1 MSKYV
6 AIILLLTP
14 FWGVA
19 QSDDTRQESLLGKG
33 KLHIGVGLSQEI
45 GGNFGINRAFSPRLQ
60 YFVSNGW
67 SVALEGTFE
76 KNSATQYTMNG
87 VGLNARYYYLR
98 EQRLALFG
106 EIGVMGGRNK
116 IYFIDTNGT
125 GSRGQETITVFRTH
139 AGLGAHYRLGEHW
152 SVEAG
157 VARML
162 SNSQNATNLPGYA
175 PWRAKVGVNF
185 RIR

>member
-1 MSKYV
+1 MDKYI

-19 QSDDTRQESLLGKG
+19 QSADTRQENLLGKG

-45 GGNFGINRAFSPRLQ
+45 GGSFGINRGFTPRLQ

-67 SVALEGTFE
+67 SLALEGTLE
-76 KNSATQYTMNG
+76 KNYATQNTMNG
-87 VGLNARYYYLR
+87 VGLNTRYYFMR
-98 EQRLALFG
+98 AQRLALFG
-106 EIGVMGGRNK
+106 EVGATIGRSK
-116 IYFIDTNGT
+116 INYPDTNGT
-125 GSRGQETITVFRTH
+125 GFLRLETSTVFRTH
-139 AGLGAHYRLGEHW
+139 AGLGAHYRLGERW
-152 SVEAG
+152 SMEAG
-157 VARML
+157 LARML

-175 PWRAKVGVNF
+175 PWRAKVSVNF

>member
-1 MSKYV
+1 MNKYV
-6 AIILLLTP
+6 AIILLLSP

-19 QSDDTRQESLLGKG
+19 QSTDTRQESLLGKG
-33 KLHIGVGLSQEI
+33 KLHIGAGLSQEI

-67 SVALEGTFE
+67 SVAFEGTLE
-76 KNSATQYTMNG
+76 KNYATQNTMNG
-87 VGLNARYYYLR
+87 AGLNARYYFLR
-98 EQRLALFG
+98 AQRLALFG
-106 EIGVMGGRNK
+106 EVGATIGRSK
-116 IYFIDTNGT
+116 INYSDTNGT
-125 GSRGQETITVFRTH
+125 GFLSQETSTVFRTH
-139 AGLGAHYRLGEHW
+139 AGLGAHYRLGERW

-162 SNSQNATNLPGYA
+162 SNSQNAMNLPGYA